1 MKMMKA
7 TFVTIIGCFV
17 LLIGSELKAQTNW
30 EIGARFGD
38 INFAIDATIPLATS
52 PRLHSAVY
60 ISDRFGVGGYFD
72 WMFALSGGPTGLKFY
87 PGVGP
92 EFWFGNDFDFHIVGD
107 FGAEYS
113 FKFPLTVGFDWRPGF
128 KVTDGFKF
136 KSSNWGVTARF
147 RLGKGAKFERVD

>member
-60 ISDRFGVGGYFD
+60 ISDRFG
-72 WMFALSGGPTGLKFY
+72 MSEAISTGCLPY
-87 PGVGP
+87 QEGLP
-92 EFWFGNDFDFHIVGD
+92 D
-107 FGAEYS
+107 
-113 FKFPLTVGFDWRPGF
+113 
-128 KVTDGFKF
+128 
-136 KSSNWGVTARF
+136 
-147 RLGKGAKFERVD
+147 